1 MENQET
7 EMEVNQRQRAIINEK
22 LAETGR
28 EAMPTITRD
37 MRLRKDIGLDSLE
50 LAVLTVKLEAEFGVD
65 VFAAGLVTTA
75 GEVEDRLLG
84 R

>member
-1 MENQET
+1 MENQNS
-7 EMEVNQRQRAIINEK
+7 EMDVNQRMRAIINET

-28 EAMPTITRD
+28 EPLPTITRD
-37 MRLRKDIGLDSLE
+37 TLLRKDVGLDSLE

-65 VFAAGLVTTA
+65 VFADGLVTTV

>member
-1 MENQET
+1 MLDKLHKS
-7 EMEVNQRQRAIINEK
+7 INEV
-22 LAETGR
+22 LGDAGR
-28 EAMPTITRD
+28 PPIPSLTRE
-37 MRLRKDIGLDSLE
+37 MHLRRELGLDSLE

-65 VFAAGLVTTA
+65 VFADGLVTTV